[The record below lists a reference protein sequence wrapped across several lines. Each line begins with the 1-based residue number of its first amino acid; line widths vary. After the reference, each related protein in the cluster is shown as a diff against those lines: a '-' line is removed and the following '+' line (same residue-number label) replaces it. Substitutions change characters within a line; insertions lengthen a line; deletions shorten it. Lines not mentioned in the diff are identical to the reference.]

1 MITTAK
7 TAMNKAVRIAK
18 RLTFLN
24 APVVT
29 AAGVFNY
36 ETLSPQ
42 AAQRLISD
50 FQKSGREIVSAV
62 GHEAT
67 AELMTRLLKF
77 PVRFNRTE
85 FNQSLEDV
93 ALVMRLKK
101 RAPEGKVLC
110 CEELEDI
117 GYELGLLTRIA

>member
-7 TAMNKAVRIAK
+7 PVMNKAVKLAK

-29 AAGVFNY
+29 APGVFNY

-42 AAQRLISD
+42 TARQIIGE
-50 FQKSGREIVSAV
+50 FQKSGREIGSAV

-67 AELMTRLLKF
+67 AETMTRLLGF
-77 PVRFNRTE
+77 PVKFNRTE
-85 FNQSLEDV
+85 FNQKTDDI
-93 ALVMRLKK
+93 ALVLRLHK
-101 RAPEGKVLC
+101 RAPEGKILC

-117 GYELGLLTRIA
+117 GYELGLLTRIS

>member
-7 TAMNKAVRIAK
+7 PVMNKAVKLAK

-29 AAGVFNY
+29 APGVFNY

-42 AAQRLISD
+42 AAREIIAE
-50 FQKSGREIVSAV
+50 FQQSGREIGSAV

-67 AELMTRLLKF
+67 AEVMTRLLKF
-77 PVRFNRTE
+77 PVKFNRTE
-85 FNQSLEDV
+85 FNQNVDDI
-93 ALVMRLKK
+93 ALVLRLHK
-101 RAPEGKVLC
+101 RAPEGKILC

-117 GYELGLLTRIA
+117 GYELGLLTRIS